1 LREYIHMIDYITTN
15 CVLPPLDEPSYD
27 EATDMWELFFEESF
41 PSWYKK
47 DEDEFPSLICVNFE
61 SREELDKTLRQLE
74 NIEKE
79 RVAYETTTKTEEPVL
94 S

>member
-1 LREYIHMIDYITTN
+1 MREYIHMIDYITTN

-27 EATDMWELFFEESF
+27 AESDLWELFFEESF

-47 DEDEFPSLICVNFE
+47 AEDEHPSLICVNFE
-61 SREELDKTLRQLE
+61 SREELDETLRQLE

>member
-1 LREYIHMIDYITTN
+1 
-15 CVLPPLDEPSYD
+15 
-27 EATDMWELFFEESF
+27 
-41 PSWYKK
+41 
-47 DEDEFPSLICVNFE
+47 LICVNFE